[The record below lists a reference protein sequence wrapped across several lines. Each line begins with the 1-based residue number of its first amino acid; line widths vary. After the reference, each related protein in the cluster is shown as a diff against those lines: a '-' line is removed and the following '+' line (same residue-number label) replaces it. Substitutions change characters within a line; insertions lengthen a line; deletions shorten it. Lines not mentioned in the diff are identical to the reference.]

1 MDLGVRRQPGRSL
14 AVHGFSAA
22 DSLSVRQARRMMR
35 VLTQA
40 DAEAIRRGRNELAHG
55 SSRALERHPLAAME
69 PEERAELVLSVS
81 QRLPDGP
88 VAASFRRIAEDIRA
102 LGDRHTAASCHLAGM
117 VLEVVWI
124 LWRSAERIGDLEAEQ
139 QERIRRHPR
148 RMRMLDSAEVPLW
161 VLGALQ
167 GMSTADLRTLTPE
180 ALLALAGLE
189 DADGPDRHD
198 GRLLSQ
204 ARAAL
209 RVLRLLAL
217 LGVEPPCLN
226 ELLALLV
233 VSIRGHD
240 DTSPAVQG
248 VPVPV
253 RPCHPPGELVLAEP
267 RVPRAPGCA
276 VFRRFI
282 DRDRHQLHRCGVR
295 GRRLT
300 A

>member
-1 MDLGVRRQPGRSL
+1 M
-14 AVHGFSAA
+14 HGFSAA
-22 DSLSVRQARRMMR
+22 DSLSVRQARGMMR

-40 DAEAIRRGRNELAHG
+40 DAEAIHQGRNELAHG
-55 SSRALERHPLAAME
+55 GSTKALERHPLAAMG
-69 PEERAELVLSVS
+69 PEGRAELVLSVS

-88 VAASFRRIAEDIRA
+88 VAAVFRRIAEDIRD
-102 LGDRHTAASCHLAGM
+102 LGDRHTAASCHLAGTA
-117 VLEVVWI
+117 LEVVW
-124 LWRSAERIGDLEAEQ
+124 LVWRSAERIGDLEAEQ
-139 QERIRRHPR
+139 QDRIRRHPG
-148 RMRMLDSAEVPLW
+148 RMRMLNSAEVPLW

-167 GMSTADLRTLTPE
+167 GMSTADLTTLTPE
-180 ALLALAGLE
+180 TLLALAGLE
-189 DADGPDRHD
+189 EADGPVRHD

-240 DTSPAVQG
+240 DTSSAAVQN
-248 VPVPV
+248 VPLPA

-267 RVPRAPGCA
+267 RVPRAPGSA

-282 DRDRHQLHRCGVR
+282 DRDRHQLHRSGGR